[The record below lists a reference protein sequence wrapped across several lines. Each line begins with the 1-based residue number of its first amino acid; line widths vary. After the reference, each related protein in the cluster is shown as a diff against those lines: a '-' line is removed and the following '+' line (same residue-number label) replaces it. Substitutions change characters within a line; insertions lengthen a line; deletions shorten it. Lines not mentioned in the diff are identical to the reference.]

1 MFIAVAELLEEADK
15 HWVFMKDMPED
26 SSELV
31 PRAEEIYWLTTIA
44 ANYTSVYVAFCDI

>member
-15 HWVFMKDMPED
+15 HWVFVKDMLED

-31 PRAEEIYWLTTIA
+31 TRAEEIYWLSTIA
-44 ANYTSVYVAFCDI
+44 ANYTSVYEAFCDI